1 VKAMLGG
8 GRPIKKLLFVTS
20 RAGLAANIGE
30 EATDQALA
38 MIRLAGHNV
47 LSSIPAGLTHPLPAY
62 RKVARVL
69 APGHGVHGVVILG
82 GYDVVPAQR
91 LDCIPQR
98 LRKAILENDD
108 PDDDHLDHDDFIVWS
123 DDLYGDPDGNGVAN
137 YPVSRIP
144 DARSARQLFAA
155 LTAPASDSGGPKRT
169 GLRNKARPFA
179 DHVFAEL
186 PGNGRMRRSAPTVD
200 HRLARGALHGSHVYL
215 VLHGLPN
222 KGSRFWGESSRGHP
236 AAMCVDDAPGA
247 GSVVL
252 SGCCWSGL
260 VAKRTARE
268 DRAGT
273 PPPPRTARSSI
284 ALAALRNGAR
294 AFVGSTGE
302 NFSPKDPPY
311 DYFAAPLHR
320 AFWTSLQAGASPARA
335 LLEAKHAFTLGM
347 PHDSGR
353 NTIDEA
359 IEFKTVRQY
368 TCLGLGW

>member
-1 VKAMLGG
+1 MTAMLGG
-8 GRPIKKLLFVTS
+8 GRPIKTLLFVTS
-20 RAGLAANIGE
+20 RAGLAANIGD

-38 MIRLAGHNV
+38 MIRDAGHTV
-47 LSSIPAGLTHPLPAY
+47 LSSIPAGLTNPVAAQ
-62 RKVARVL
+62 RKVARAL
-69 APGHGVHGVVILG
+69 APGCGVHGVVILG

-91 LDCIPQR
+91 LDCIPSR
-98 LRKAILENDD
+98 LRRAILENDD
-108 PDDDHLDHDDFIVWS
+108 PDDDQLDHDDFIVWS

-144 DARSARQLFAA
+144 DARSAHQLFAA
-155 LTAPASDSGGPKRT
+155 LTAPSSDSPTRR

-179 DHVFAEL
+179 DDVFAKL

-200 HRLARGALHGSHVYL
+200 HRLPRGALHASHVYL
-215 VLHGLPN
+215 MLHGLPN
-222 KGSRFWGESSRGHP
+222 KGSRFWGESKRGNP
-236 AAMCVDDAPGA
+236 AAMCVADAPGA

-260 VAKRTARE
+260 VAGRTARE
-268 DRAGT
+268 ARAGT

-284 ALAALRNGAR
+284 ALAALRAGAR
-294 AFVGSTGE
+294 AFVGCTGE
-302 NFSPKDPPY
+302 NFSPADPPY

-320 AFWTSLQAGASPARA
+320 AFWASLQAGASPARA
-335 LLEAKHAFTLGM
+335 LLEAKHAFTLEM
-347 PHDSGR
+347 PHNSGR
-353 NTIDEA
+353 NTVDEA